1 MKILAIACQK
11 GGVGK
16 STLAINLAAAF
27 SLMESFQNPKDPGR
41 ILLIDMDKQ
50 HHSSKTLAGGVFG
63 DDSEEIKNELTTLS
77 QCLTGRTPLPISA
90 IAQNSRLP
98 DNNQSNNL
106 YYVPSDFQGMEEA
119 EHFLTSDTTGP
130 FRLSDLLQPLESI
143 YKYIVIDTPPDLSV
157 MTDNAL
163 VAATH
168 VVVPID
174 LQAFSMEALAQ
185 TLSKIYEIRD
195 HPRFNPELQLA
206 GIVLTKCNLRQSE
219 ERSWF
224 QFLSEGE
231 YGDMLLPPI
240 AFRGDVHTAQSQG
253 KDIFSYK
260 PPRDSEA
267 VASSN
272 LATQEYAKVA
282 EEVKKRIDKS

>member
-1 MKILAIACQK
+1 MKILAVVCQK

-27 SLMESFQNPKDPGR
+27 SLMESFQNPKNPGQ
-41 ILLIDMDKQ
+41 ILLVDMDKQ

-63 DDSEEIKNELTTLS
+63 SESGEADNELTTLS

-90 IAQNSRLP
+90 IAQKSHLP
-98 DNNQSNNL
+98 ENNQNNNL
-106 YYVPSDFQGMEEA
+106 HYVPSFYQGMEEA
-119 EHFLTSDTTGP
+119 ENFLNSDTTGQ

-143 YKYIVIDTPPDLSV
+143 YKYVVIDTPPDLSI

-168 VVVPID
+168 VVVPMD
-174 LQAFSMEALAQ
+174 LQAFSMDALVQ
-185 TLSKIYEIRD
+185 TLAKIKEIQD
-195 HPRFNPELQLA
+195 HPRFNPELQA
-206 GIVLTKCNLRQSE
+206 SGIILTKCNLRHSE
-219 ERSWF
+219 ERDWF
-224 QFLSEGE
+224 EALKKK
-231 YGDMLLPPI
+231 YGDLILSPI

-253 KDIFSYK
+253 MDIFSYK
-260 PPRDSEA
+260 PPRDFEA

-272 LATQEYAKVA
+272 LATQEYAQVA

>member
-1 MKILAIACQK
+1 MKILAIASQK

-27 SLMESFQNPKDPGR
+27 SLMESYQNQKDPGK

-50 HHSSKTLAGGVFG
+50 HHSSKTLSGGVFG
-63 DDSEEIKNELTTLS
+63 GDSGETENEIKTLS

-90 IAQNSRLP
+90 IAQKSHLP
-98 DNNQSNNL
+98 ENNENNNL
-106 YYVPSDFQGMEEA
+106 HYVPSDFQGMEEA
-119 EHFLTSDTTGP
+119 EHFLTSDTTGQ
-130 FRLSDLLQPLESI
+130 FRLSDLLQPLEPI
-143 YKYIVIDTPPDLSV
+143 YKYIVIDTPPDLSI

-168 VVVPID
+168 VLIPID
-174 LQAFSMEALAQ
+174 LQAFSMDALLQ
-185 TLSKIYEIRD
+185 TVAKIDEIRD

-206 GIVLTKCNLRQSE
+206 GIVLTKCNLRHKE
-219 ERSWF
+219 EREWLELVKRDYEELV
-224 QFLSEGE
+224 LS
-231 YGDMLLPPI
+231 PI

-260 PPRDSEA
+260 PPRDPESI
-267 VASSN
+267 ASSN
-272 LATQEYAKVA
+272 LATKEYAKVA
-282 EEVKKRIDKS
+282 EEVKKRIDKP

>member
-1 MKILAIACQK
+1 MKILAVACQK

-27 SLMESFQNPKDPGR
+27 SLMESFQNPKDPGQ

-63 DDSEEIKNELTTLS
+63 AGRGEDENELTTLS

-90 IAQNSRLP
+90 IAQKSHLP
-98 DNNQSNNL
+98 ENNENNNL
-106 YYVPSDFQGMEEA
+106 HYVPSDFQGMEEA
-119 EHFLTSDTTGP
+119 EHFLNSDTTGQ

-143 YKYIVIDTPPDLSV
+143 YKYVVIDTPPDLSI
-157 MTDNAL
+157 MTNNAL

-168 VVVPID
+168 VLVPID
-174 LQAFSMEALAQ
+174 LQAFSMDALLQ
-185 TLSKIYEIRD
+185 TIAKIDEIRG
-195 HPRFNPELQLA
+195 HPRFNPDLQLA
-206 GIVLTKCNLRQSE
+206 GIVLTKCNLRHSE
-219 ERSWF
+219 ERDWYELLKRDYEGYI
-224 QFLSEGE
+224 LS
-231 YGDMLLPPI
+231 PI

-260 PPRDSEA
+260 PPRDPEA

-272 LATQEYAKVA
+272 LASKEYAKVA
-282 EEVKKRIDKS
+282 EEVKKRIDRN

>member
-16 STLAINLAAAF
+16 STLAINLSAAF
-27 SLMESFQNPKDPGR
+27 SLMESFRNPQDPGQ

-50 HHSSKTLAGGVFG
+50 HHSSKTLSGGVFG
-63 DDSEEIKNELTTLS
+63 SDSGEADNELTTLS

-90 IAQNSRLP
+90 VAQRSHLP
-98 DNNQSNNL
+98 ENNQNNNL
-106 YYVPSDFQGMEEA
+106 HYVPSFYQGMEEA
-119 EHFLTSDTTGP
+119 EIFLNSDTTGQ
-130 FRLSDLLQPLESI
+130 FRLSDLLQPLEDT
-143 YKYIVIDTPPDLSV
+143 YKYIVVDTPPDLSI

-174 LQAFSMEALAQ
+174 LQAFSMDALNK
-185 TLSKIYEIRD
+185 TLDKIEQIQN
-195 HPRFNPELQLA
+195 HPRFNPDLQLA
-206 GIVLTKCNLRQSE
+206 GIVLTKCSLRHGE
-219 ERSWF
+219 ERDWF
-224 QFLSEGE
+224 NVLQEQ
-231 YGDMLLPPI
+231 YGDLVLSPI
-240 AFRGDVHTAQSQG
+240 ALRGDVHTAQTQG
-253 KDIFSYK
+253 LDIFSYK

-272 LATQEYAKVA
+272 MATQEYAKVA

>member
-1 MKILAIACQK
+1 MKILAIASQK

-27 SLMESFQNPKDPGR
+27 SLMESFQNPKDPGK

-63 DDSEEIKNELTTLS
+63 EETENEFTTMS

-90 IAQNSRLP
+90 IAKKSHLPKNSP
-98 DNNQSNNL
+98 SQNL

-119 EHFLTSDTTGP
+119 EHYLTSDTTGQ
-130 FRLSDLLQPLESI
+130 FRLSDLLQPLEPT
-143 YKYIVIDTPPDLSV
+143 YKYILIDTPPDLSI

-163 VAATH
+163 VAATP

-174 LQAFSMEALAQ
+174 LQAFSIEALAQ
-185 TLSKIYEIRD
+185 TLAKIKEIQD
-195 HPRFNPELQLA
+195 HPRFNPELQVA

-219 ERSWF
+219 ERSWYE
-224 QFLSEGE
+224 FLSEGE
-231 YGDMLLPPI
+231 HGEKLLPPI
-240 AFRGDVHTAQSQG
+240 ALRGDVHTAQSQG
-253 KDIFSYK
+253 LDIFSYK
-260 PPRDSEA
+260 PPRDPEA

-272 LATQEYAKVA
+272 LATKEYAEVA
-282 EEVKKRIDKS
+282 EEIKKRIDKS

>member
-1 MKILAIACQK
+1 MKILAVACQK

-16 STLAINLAAAF
+16 STLAINLSAAF
-27 SLMESFQNPKDPGR
+27 SLMESFQNPQDPGK

-63 DDSEEIKNELTTLS
+63 SDSGEDENELTTLS

-90 IAQNSRLP
+90 IAQKSHLP
-98 DNNQSNNL
+98 ENNQNNNL
-106 YYVPSDFQGMEEA
+106 HYVPSFYQGMEEA
-119 EHFLTSDTTGP
+119 ENFLNSDTTGQ
-130 FRLSDLLQPLESI
+130 FRLSDLIQPLENI
-143 YKYIVIDTPPDLSV
+143 YKYVVIDTPPDLSI

-168 VVVPID
+168 VVVPMD
-174 LQAFSMEALAQ
+174 LQAFSMDSLAQ
-185 TLSKIYEIRD
+185 TLAKINEIRD
-195 HPRFNPELQLA
+195 HPRFNPELQLV
-206 GIVLTKCNLRQSE
+206 GIVLTKCNLRHSE
-219 ERSWF
+219 ERDWF
-224 QFLSEGE
+224 NSLEKKYRDELLS
-231 YGDMLLPPI
+231 PI

-253 KDIFSYK
+253 MDIFSYK

-282 EEVKKRIDKS
+282 EEVKKRIDNT

>member
-27 SLMESFQNPKDPGR
+27 SLMESFQDPNDPGK

-63 DDSEEIKNELTTLS
+63 EQTENEFTTLS

-90 IAQNSRLP
+90 IAKKSHLPENSP
-98 DNNQSNNL
+98 SQNL

-119 EHFLTSDTTGP
+119 EHYLTSDTTGQ
-130 FRLSDLLQPLESI
+130 FRLSDLLQPLEND
-143 YKYIVIDTPPDLSV
+143 YKYIVIDTPPDLSI

-174 LQAFSMEALAQ
+174 LQAFSIEALAQ
-185 TLSKIYEIRD
+185 TIAKIGEIQD
-195 HPRFNPELQLA
+195 HPRFNPELQVA

-219 ERSWF
+219 ERSWYE
-224 QFLSEGE
+224 FLSEGE
-231 YGDMLLPPI
+231 YGSLLLPPI
-240 AFRGDVHTAQSQG
+240 ALRGDVHTAQSQG
-253 KDIFSYK
+253 LDIFSYK
-260 PPRDSEA
+260 PPRDPEA

-272 LATQEYAKVA
+272 LATKEYAEVA
-282 EEVKKRIDKS
+282 EEIKKRIDKS

>member
-1 MKILAIACQK
+1 MKILAVACQK

-27 SLMESFQNPKDPGR
+27 SLMESHQNEENPEK

-63 DDSEEIKNELTTLS
+63 SSSGEDENEFATLS

-90 IAQNSRLP
+90 VAKKSHLP
-98 DNNQSNNL
+98 ESKKLTEL
-106 YYVPSDFQGMEEA
+106 YYVPSEFQGMEEA
-119 EHFLTSDTTGP
+119 EHFLNSDTTGQ
-130 FRLSDLLQPLESI
+130 FRLSDLLQPLDSI
-143 YKYIVIDTPPDLSV
+143 YKYIVIDTPPDLSI

-168 VVVPID
+168 VLVPID
-174 LQAFSMEALAQ
+174 LQAFSMDALLQ
-185 TLSKIYEIRD
+185 TIAKIDEIRG

-206 GIVLTKCNLRQSE
+206 GIVLTKCNLRHSE
-219 ERSWF
+219 EREWYELLKRDYPDDI
-224 QFLSEGE
+224 LS
-231 YGDMLLPPI
+231 PI

-260 PPRDSEA
+260 PPRDPEA
-267 VASSN
+267 IESSN
-272 LATQEYAKVA
+272 LATQEYGKVA
-282 EEVKKRIDKS
+282 NEVKKRIDRD

>member
-27 SLMESFQNPKDPGR
+27 SLMEMYQNPKDPGQ
-41 ILLIDMDKQ
+41 ILLVDLDKQ

-63 DDSEEIKNELTTLS
+63 SDSGESENELTTLS

-90 IAQNSRLP
+90 IAQKSHLP
-98 DNNQSNNL
+98 ENIQDKNL
-106 YYVPSDFQGMEEA
+106 HYVPSDFQGMEEA
-119 EHFLTSDTTGP
+119 ENFLNSDSAGQ
-130 FRLSDLLQPLESI
+130 FRLSDILKPLESI
-143 YKYIVIDTPPDLSV
+143 YKYIVIDTPPDLSI

-174 LQAFSMEALAQ
+174 LQAFSMDALNQ
-185 TLSKIYEIRD
+185 TLDKIDEIRG
-195 HPRFNPELQLA
+195 HPRLNPGLKLA
-206 GIVLTKCNLRQSE
+206 GIVLTKCNLRHNE
-219 ERSWF
+219 ERAWF
-224 QFLSEGE
+224 NSLEKKYRDELLS
-231 YGDMLLPPI
+231 PI

-253 KDIFSYK
+253 MDIFSYK

-267 VASSN
+267 LASSS

-282 EEVKKRIDKS
+282 EEVKKIIDKP

>member
-1 MKILAIACQK
+1 MKILAVVCQK

-27 SLMESFQNPKDPGR
+27 SLMESFQNPKNPGQ

-63 DDSEEIKNELTTLS
+63 SDSGEDDNELTTLS

-90 IAQNSRLP
+90 ITQKSHLP
-98 DNNQSNNL
+98 ENNQNNNL
-106 YYVPSDFQGMEEA
+106 HYVPSFYQGMEEA
-119 EHFLTSDTTGP
+119 ENFLNSDTTGQ
-130 FRLSDLLQPLESI
+130 FRLLDVLRPLETI
-143 YKYIVIDTPPDLSV
+143 YKYIVIDTPPDLSI

-174 LQAFSMEALAQ
+174 LQAFSMDSLNK
-185 TLSKIYEIRD
+185 TLDKIEQIQS
-195 HPRFNPELQLA
+195 HPRFNPELQMA
-206 GIVLTKCNLRQSE
+206 GIVLTKCNLRHTE
-219 ERSWF
+219 ERDWF
-224 QFLSEGE
+224 KVLKGQ
-231 YGDMLLPPI
+231 YGDEILSPI

-253 KDIFSYK
+253 MDIFSYK
-260 PPRDSEA
+260 PPRDSDA

>member
-1 MKILAIACQK
+1 MKILAVACQK

-27 SLMESFQNPKDPGR
+27 SLMETFKNPKNPGQ

-50 HHSSKTLAGGVFG
+50 HHSSKTLSGGVFG
-63 DDSEEIKNELTTLS
+63 ADSGEAENELTTLS
-77 QCLTGRTPLPISA
+77 QCLTGRTPLPLSA
-90 IAQNSRLP
+90 IAQKSHLP
-98 DNNQSNNL
+98 ENNEKNNL
-106 YYVPSDFQGMEEA
+106 HYVPSFYQGMEAA
-119 EHFLTSDTTGP
+119 ENFLNSDTTGQ

-143 YKYIVIDTPPDLSV
+143 YKYIVIDTPPDLSI

-174 LQAFSMEALAQ
+174 LQAFSMDALNK
-185 TLSKIYEIRD
+185 TLDKIEQIQS
-195 HPRFNPELQLA
+195 HPRFNPDLKFA
-206 GIVLTKCNLRQSE
+206 GIVLTKCNLRHSE
-219 ERSWF
+219 ERDWF
-224 QFLSEGE
+224 DVLKGQ
-231 YGDMLLPPI
+231 YGDLILSPI

-253 KDIFSYK
+253 LDIFSYK

-282 EEVKKRIDKS
+282 EQIKKSIDKN